1 MDREP
6 ANAGYDMTMTESLV
20 TLGHGLGQFWS
31 NSGFGDWT

>member
-6 ANAGYDMTMTESLV
+6 ANTGYDVTVTESPV
-20 TLGHGLGQFWS
+20 TLGHSPVQFRS